1 MGFHS
6 RSLSV
11 CGRFA
16 AAIILSAAAGACG
29 SSAPNEPPPPTTQ
42 PPATTPPTT
51 LPAPPRLGSLSCDRI
66 GEGKNQER
74 CSKESPSF
82 FAEVDRSID
91 EIVHEQ
97 PHIFNL
103 SESIGS
109 GSYKVKSTG
118 QFLVAMIDK
127 MDKKNLC
134 AAFDGEELQVKNS
147 NAFNDQYHLI
157 TSNGYLR
164 RGDSSYRATCY
175 PATFPMFQPLPG
187 QVAGCS
193 LPPSREITC
202 GREEENIRFLH
213 VVDAAIDKVGQTH
226 PEVFDKNNVQ
236 AGTNWWKIVDHD
248 KYVVHMIEALKPSGL
263 CAFFDGEELQVKNS
277 NKSAE
282 LFDITTAAS
291 YVRRGEGSYR
301 STCYPASF

>member
-1 MGFHS
+1 LWQFDAERTSASHHDPP
-6 RSLSV
+6 RDD
-11 CGRFA
+11 A
-16 AAIILSAAAGACG
+16 AHHAARSAA
-29 SSAPNEPPPPTTQ
+29 
-42 PPATTPPTT
+42 
-51 LPAPPRLGSLSCDRI
+51 PRLAELRPHRR
-66 GEGKNQER
+66 GEEPGPLLAR
-74 CSKESPSF
+74 VAHVPG
-82 FAEVDRSID
+82 EVDRSID
-91 EIVHEQ
+91 EIIHEQ
-97 PHIFNL
+97 PAIFNL
-103 SESIGS
+103 NEQVGA
-109 GSYKVKSTG
+109 GGYRVKSTG

-134 AAFDGEELQVKNS
+134 AAFDGEELQVKSNNS
-147 NAFNDQYHLI
+147 FNDQYHLI

-164 RGDSSYRATCY
+164 RGESSYRATCY
-175 PATFPMFQPLPG
+175 PATFPFAQPLPG

-202 GREEENIRFLH
+202 GREEEDIKFLN
-213 VVDAAIDKVGQTH
+213 VIDAAIEKVGQTH
-226 PEVFDKNNVQ
+226 PEVFDKNNIQ

-248 KYVVHMIEALKPSGL
+248 RYITYMIDALRPSGL

-282 LFDITTAAS
+282 LYDITTANN